1 MDCRKRMYARMRSL
15 HLYQFPKKEKSLVEC
30 ELESYLS
37 VLEPLMEE
45 LARLKKDV
53 FIAQCGE
60 ERLAEFE
67 RLLAIPVNHE
77 IPTQKRREIAQS
89 KMAIGV
95 NDFCREG
102 LERALN
108 AIGIKAKVEETPGGG
123 NIIVTAKEMADNTMT
138 LDQAKQAF
146 NALMPAHLTAEF
158 VTGGLSYQEFDS
170 FDKTF
175 AELDQMDKNW
185 SQLEMMGMEE
195 WQEVQ
200 NV

>member
-1 MDCRKRMYARMRSL
+1 M
-15 HLYQFPKKEKSLVEC
+15 
-30 ELESYLS
+30 
-37 VLEPLMEE
+37 
-45 LARLKKDV
+45 
-53 FIAQCGE
+53 
-60 ERLAEFE
+60 
-67 RLLAIPVNHE
+67 
-77 IPTQKRREIAQS
+77 
-89 KMAIGV
+89 
-95 NDFCREG
+95 
-102 LERALN
+102 
-108 AIGIKAKVEETPGGG
+108 
-123 NIIVTAKEMADNTMT
+123 TAKEMADNTMT

-170 FDKTF
+170 LDKTF